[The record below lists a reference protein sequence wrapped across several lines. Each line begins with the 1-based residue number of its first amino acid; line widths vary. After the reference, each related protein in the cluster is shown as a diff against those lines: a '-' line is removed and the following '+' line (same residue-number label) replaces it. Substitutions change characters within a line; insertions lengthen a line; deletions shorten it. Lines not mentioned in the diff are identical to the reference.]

1 MIEKIS
7 EKVFKI
13 KSNCNVY
20 FLDFKKKIVIDTG
33 SKGNRDEI
41 INSLSQIINPEKVDY
56 VILTHLHYDH
66 VGNID
71 VFKNAKVYASKDSI
85 EEFSK
90 DGYGAVLD
98 KKTLDFFSKT
108 ELNELPQNFEGLEVI
123 NTPGH
128 TKGSICLWY
137 QARKILFSGDTL
149 FDKRILG
156 RTDLP
161 TSEPEKMMPS
171 LIKLSKYEYEK
182 LCPGHDY

>member
-1 MIEKIS
+1 MIEKVS
-7 EKVFKI
+7 DNVFKI

-33 SKGNRDEI
+33 AKENRAEI
-41 INSLSQIINPEKVDY
+41 IESLSQIINPEKIDC

-66 VGNID
+66 VGNVEI
-71 VFKNAKVYASKDSI
+71 FKNAKFYASKEAI
-85 EEFSK
+85 EEFKK
-90 DGYGAVLD
+90 DDYGAVLD
-98 KKTLDFFSKT
+98 KKTLESFKKI
-108 ELNELPQNFEGLEVI
+108 ELNELPSNFESLEII

-137 QARKILFSGDTL
+137 KRRNILFSGDTL
-149 FDKRILG
+149 FEKRILG

-171 LIKLSKYEYEK
+171 LIKLSRYEYDK

>member
-1 MIEKIS
+1 MIEKLTD
-7 EKVFKI
+7 KVFKI

-20 FLDFKKKIVIDTG
+20 FLDFKKKIIIDTG
-33 SKGNRDEI
+33 AKVNRDEI
-41 INSLSQIINPEKVDY
+41 INSLSQIINPENIDY

-66 VGNID
+66 VGNIEI
-71 VFKNAKVYASKDSI
+71 FKKAKIYASKEAI

-90 DGYGAVLD
+90 DNYGSILD
-98 KKTLDFFSKT
+98 KKTVEAFKKI
-108 ELNELPQNFEGLEVI
+108 ELNELPLNFEGLEII

-137 QARKILFSGDTL
+137 PNRKILFSGDTL

>member
-1 MIEKIS
+1 MIEKIA
-7 EKVFKI
+7 ENVFKI

-20 FLDFKKKIVIDTG
+20 FLDFKKKIIIDTG
-33 SKGNRDEI
+33 AKGNKDEI
-41 INSLSQIINPEKVDY
+41 VKALSQMINPEKIDY

-66 VGNID
+66 VGNVEI
-71 VFKNAKVYASKDSI
+71 FKNAKVYASKETI

-90 DGYGAVLD
+90 DEFGSVLD
-98 KKTLDFFSKT
+98 KKTLTDFKKI
-108 ELNELPQNFEGLEVI
+108 ELNELPLNFEGLEIV

-137 QARKILFSGDTL
+137 PNRKILFSGDTL
-149 FDKRILG
+149 FHKRALG

-161 TSEPEKMMPS
+161 TSEPEKIMPS
-171 LIKLSKYEYEK
+171 LIKLSKYEYDK

>member
-1 MIEKIS
+1 MIEKITDN
-7 EKVFKI
+7 VFKI

-20 FLDFKKKIVIDTG
+20 FLDFKKKIIIDT
-33 SKGNRDEI
+33 SAKTNRQEI
-41 INSLSQIINPEKVDY
+41 IDSLSQIISPDKIDV

-66 VGNID
+66 VGNVD
-71 VFKNAKVYASKDSI
+71 LFKNAKFYASKEAI

-90 DGYGAVLD
+90 DNYGAVLD
-98 KKTLDFFSKT
+98 KKTLAEFQNIK
-108 ELNELPQNFEGLEVI
+108 LNELPSTFEGLEVI

-137 QARKILFSGDTL
+137 KRRNILFSGDTL
-149 FDKRILG
+149 FDKRMLG

-171 LIKLSKYEYEK
+171 LIKLSKYEYDK

>member
-1 MIEKIS
+1 MIEKITDNI
-7 EKVFKI
+7 FKI

-20 FLDFKKKIVIDTG
+20 FLDFKKKIIIDTG
-33 SKGNRDEI
+33 AKSNRQEI
-41 INSLSQIINPEKVDY
+41 IDSLSQIINPEKIDY

-66 VGNID
+66 VGNVEI
-71 VFKNAKVYASKDSI
+71 FKNAKFYASKEAI
-85 EEFSK
+85 EEFKK
-90 DGYGAVLD
+90 DDYGAVLD
-98 KKTLDFFSKT
+98 KKTLDLIKKI
-108 ELNELPQNFEGLEVI
+108 ELNKLSTNFEGLEVI

-137 QARKILFSGDTL
+137 PNRKILFSGDTL

-182 LCPGHDY
+182 LCAGHDY